1 MAKSEVSAVD
11 LVSQQELCGL
21 LARLNQRLDT
31 HVRRVG
37 EQLSITSSQVVALR
51 EMSEPMK
58 LTELATR
65 MACETSNA
73 GYVVDRMAE
82 QDLVT
87 RTPHP
92 SDRRAKILTLTKAGE
107 RCRANVLAALQQN
120 SPTATLSA
128 SEAQQLRELLARAV
142 D

>member
-37 EQLSITSSQVVALR
+37 EQLGITSSQVVALR

-73 GYVVDRMAE
+73 GYVIDRMAE
-82 QDLVT
+82 QDTVSDSHAGCSLVSG
-87 RTPHP
+87 HAVQQHG
-92 SDRRAKILTLTKAGE
+92 S
-107 RCRANVLAALQQN
+107 ALG
-120 SPTATLSA
+120 
-128 SEAQQLRELLARAV
+128 AQTTNRVCGVGDHELQVRVVGWIVGV
-142 D
+142 DQP